1 MKHCR
6 TMIRLRRFMDSNT
19 IIRGQGFRIRA
30 CDCTQPR
37 EKEMLL
43 RHSVRGV
50 KYLKK
55 EKSTE
60 IQVVAAD
67 SSSSKSAAV
76 LDSDHHQLVKCSTS
90 TTTTAAKKHVKRPK
104 LGIIKCP
111 LGNTKRNKKNKN

>member
-1 MKHCR
+1 
-6 TMIRLRRFMDSNT
+6 
-19 IIRGQGFRIRA
+19 
-30 CDCTQPR
+30 
-37 EKEMLL
+37 MLL

-60 IQVVAAD
+60 IQVVATD
-67 SSSSKSAAV
+67 SSSSKSAAAV
-76 LDSDHHQLVKCSTS
+76 LDSDHHRLVKCSTS